1 MLRLSAAL
9 IAQPAERVVNATC
22 FGLTGKWTSRTLP
35 AGQRERDQEP
45 PGRCPGAAL
54 PTMSLHLQR
63 PLSPQVRAFSPSKVA
78 GQIST
83 LRRCAEVGELM
94 DLSHELIPD

>member
-1 MLRLSAAL
+1 MLRLSASL
-9 IAQPAERVVNATC
+9 IAQPEERVVNATF
-22 FGLTGKWTSRTLP
+22 FGLTGKWACRTLP
-35 AGQRERDQEP
+35 GGPCERDQEP
-45 PGRCPGAAL
+45 PRSCPGAAL
-54 PTMSLHLQR
+54 PTMPLHLQL